1 MSSVAIR
8 RKMETF
14 AAGLGVPYYPTIN
27 EEQNPTDPLWM
38 SLDFSGEYSE
48 KTTFC
53 NDQLEV
59 GQIEFL
65 FFANPGVGEQIIFSS
80 IERVL
85 NQVNLYQDDNLVLGA
100 VQPLDDNNGS
110 AENRWFE
117 ISCRVDYSYR
127 K

>member
-53 NDQLEV
+53 DDQLEV

>member
-53 NDQLEV
+53 DDQLEV

-65 FFANPGVGEQIIFSS
+65 FFANPGVGEQSVFSF
-80 IERVL
+80 IERVM

-100 VQPLDDNNGS
+100 VQPLDDNGGS

-117 ISCRVDYSYR
+117 ISCRVDSSYR

>member
-65 FFANPGVGEQIIFSS
+65 FFANPGVGEQSIFSF

-85 NQVNLYQDDNLVLGA
+85 NQVSLYQDNNLTLGTA
-100 VQPLDDNNGS
+100 QPLDDNNGS